1 VNKPAPLF
9 NRLALIG
16 VGLIGSSIAR
26 AARAQGVVR
35 ETVATARSASTRR
48 RVAELGLADQVVDN
62 NIAAV
67 AGADLVIAC
76 VPVGAC
82 GAVAAEIGPHLSAGA
97 IVSDVGSVKG
107 AVIRDMAPH
116 LRGGVN
122 FVPAHPVAGTENSG
136 PDAGFATLFV
146 GRWCILTPPDGADIA
161 AVERV
166 AAFWR
171 ALGANVEI
179 MAAAHHDLVLA
190 ITSHLPHLIAY
201 TIVGTADEL
210 GEVTRSEV
218 LKFSAGGFRDF
229 TRIAAS
235 DPTMWRD
242 VFLANKEAVLEM
254 LGTFN
259 EDLSR
264 LTRAIRRGDGDTL
277 FAHFTRTRA
286 IRRGIVQ
293 IGQDSP
299 APDFGRPHPEL
310 PVEPLPRPYALSG
323 DTD

>member
-1 VNKPAPLF
+1 MTKSAPLY

-26 AARAQGVVR
+26 AARAQGMVR
-35 ETVATARSASTRR
+35 EIAATARSAATRQ
-48 RVAELGLADQVVDN
+48 RVAELGLADQVLDSN
-62 NIAAV
+62 AAAV
-67 AGADLVIAC
+67 AGADLVIVC

-82 GAVAAEIGPHLSAGA
+82 GAVAAEIGPHLARGA
-97 IVSDVGSVKG
+97 TLSDVGSVKG
-107 AVIRDMAPH
+107 AVLQDMAPH
-116 LRGGVN
+116 VPDGVH
-122 FVPAHPVAGTENSG
+122 FIPAHPVAGTENSG
-136 PDAGFATLFV
+136 PDAGFASLFV
-146 GRWCILTPPDGADIA
+146 ERWCILTPPNGADAA
-161 AVERV
+161 AVEKL

-171 ALGANVEI
+171 ALGANVET
-179 MAAAHHDLVLA
+179 MPAAHHDLVLA

-242 VFLANKEAVLEM
+242 VFLTNKDAVLEM

-259 EDLSR
+259 EDLAQ

-277 FAHFTRTRA
+277 FTHFARTRA

-299 APDFGRPHPEL
+299 APDFGRPHPDL
-310 PVEPLPRPYALSG
+310 PLQPLPRPYAAPS
-323 DTD
+323 DD